1 MQGVLPIKAVTYWA
15 CLSHKNEMSDKY
27 QVDLCLLSDAAV
39 AKLSESGIPVKNKDD
54 DRGNFITCKSANP
67 IRSYFEDGSQ
77 IVEGTLI
84 GNGSR
89 VVASVGSYDWEF
101 KGKKGTSPSLKR
113 LVVTDL
119 VEFGDGVEDE
129 PIDLEAAL

>member
-1 MQGVLPIKAVTYWA
+1 
-15 CLSHKNEMSDKY
+15 
-27 QVDLCLLSDAAV
+27 
-39 AKLSESGIPVKNKDD
+39 
-54 DRGNFITCKSANP
+54 
-67 IRSYFEDGSQ
+67 
-77 IVEGTLI
+77 VEGTLI